1 MTQPARKLEPEF
13 DSLDVHTATKEPLAR
28 LTQRLLWPLA
38 RLWLKNGFTV
48 YEINETLRWVF
59 AKVALTDQQF
69 AVGGRKAYKQ
79 SQSRAAI
86 LTGLPRR
93 EIQRLA
99 AQDEPDLGEVTA
111 RYHRAVRVLAAW
123 QQDPE
128 FQDANG
134 NPRPL
139 KVRDSGEISFS
150 DLVYKYCRDVPARA
164 MADELLAQGNLERD
178 AEKRLLLV
186 NPVYASS
193 GHSEE
198 DLAGPGGMAEAF
210 LLTLEKSLEN
220 GADVKPQLR
229 DISVNYVPAEKLPAL
244 DAELSALM
252 DEYASKCEAL
262 IRKHADEDA
271 FSDDTL
277 SVGVSA
283 FNHWRDGR

>member
-13 DSLDVHTATKEPLAR
+13 DSLDVHAAGKVPLAR

-38 RLWLKNGFTV
+38 RLWLQSGFTV
-48 YEINETLRWVF
+48 YEINEILRWVF

-69 AVGGRKAYKQ
+69 ALGSRKAYQQ

-86 LTGLPRR
+86 LSGLPRR

-111 RYHRAVRVLAAW
+111 RYHRAARVLAAW

-128 FQDANG
+128 FHDANG
-134 NPRPL
+134 KPRPL
-139 KVRDSGEISFS
+139 KIRDADEISFS

-178 AEKRLLLV
+178 SEKRLHLRD
-186 NPVYASS
+186 PVYACSS
-193 GHSEE
+193 HSEA
-198 DLAGPGGMAEAF
+198 DLAAPGGMAEAF
-210 LLTLEKSLEN
+210 LHTLEKSLDSRAGE
-220 GADVKPQLR
+220 KPQLR
-229 DISVNYVPAEKLPAL
+229 DACVANVSAERLPML
-244 DAELSALM
+244 NAELAALM

-262 IRKHADEDA
+262 IRKHAAKDE
-271 FSDDTL
+271 FSEDTL
-277 SVGVSA
+277 AVGVSA
-283 FNHWRDGR
+283 FNYWRAGP